1 MQKHI
6 RRLTIEDYDNI
17 LKVWSDAGLPFR
29 PQGRDTKDRIAQEMA
44 APNCAFFGMF
54 DGDDMMGVGIANWDG
69 RRGWV
74 NRVAIDPEHRGRGLA
89 GEIIRECE
97 KFLEERGALIICAL
111 IEDMNTPSMDC
122 FEKEGY
128 SCMKEILYFSKR
140 QSPEV

>member
-1 MQKHI
+1 MKPII

-29 PQGRDTKDRIAQEMA
+29 PRGRDSRDRIAVEMTN
-44 APNCAFFGMF
+44 PDCAFFGMF
-54 DGDDMMGVGIANWDG
+54 DNDNMIGVGIANWDG

-74 NRVAIDPEHRGRGLA
+74 NRVAIDPEYRGRGLA

-97 KFLEERGALIICAL
+97 IFLESLGALIICAL
-111 IEDMNTPSMDC
+111 IEDLNTPSMTC

-128 SCMKEILYFSKR
+128 SCLKEILYFSKR
-140 QSPEV
+140 QSPDV

>member
-6 RRLTIEDYDNI
+6 RRLTIDDYDNI

-29 PQGRDTKDRIAQEMA
+29 PQGRDTRERIAAEIA
-44 APNCAFFGMF
+44 ADHCAFFGMF
-54 DGDDMMGVGIANWDG
+54 EENNMMGVGIANWDG

-74 NRVAIDPEHRGRGLA
+74 NRVAIDPEYRGRGLA

-97 KFLEERGALIICAL
+97 KFLEEQGALIICAL
-111 IEDMNTPSMDC
+111 IEDLNTPSMDC

-140 QSPEV
+140 RSPEV